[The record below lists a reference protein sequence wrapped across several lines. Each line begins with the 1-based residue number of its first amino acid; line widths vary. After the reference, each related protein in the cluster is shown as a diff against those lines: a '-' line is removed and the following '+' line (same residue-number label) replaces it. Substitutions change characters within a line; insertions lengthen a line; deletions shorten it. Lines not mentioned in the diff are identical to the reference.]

1 VNDSTSATLPAWP
14 TRWPKNSFG
23 GIWTWLIA
31 GFIGGLFIA
40 VFFIGL
46 LKPPA
51 AAAYTASESYLI
63 IGVQVVID
71 VLLIVLVLAT
81 LPSISRFSLRELG
94 FRMPDRSAL
103 VIAVLIGF
111 PGMVIVANGS
121 ETLIDYITK
130 HQHPQDVVQLFLHL
144 HDPTAIAVFAV
155 FAVIFTPFAEETLFR
170 IFFFNL
176 GLRYGG
182 FWGGAILSGVLFG
195 IAHGDPYAAIPLML
209 GGIVLCAVYYFS
221 RNAYAPMI
229 SHGLF
234 NALSIVALLF
244 GPKVS

>member
-1 VNDSTSATLPAWP
+1 MNDSTSATLPVWP
-14 TRWPKNSFG
+14 TRWPKNSFSG
-23 GIWTWLIA
+23 VWTWLIA

-40 VFFIGL
+40 VFLIGV

-51 AAAYTASESYLI
+51 TPAYTASESYLI
-63 IGVQVVID
+63 IGVQVIID
-71 VLLIVLVLAT
+71 VLLIALVLAT
-81 LPSISRFSLRELG
+81 LPFLSRFSLRELG
-94 FRMPDRSAL
+94 FRVPNRRALIVAL
-103 VIAVLIGF
+103 VGF
-111 PGMVIVANGS
+111 AAMVVVANGS
-121 ETLIDYITK
+121 ETLIDLITK

-144 HDPTAIAVFAV
+144 HDPVAIAVFAI
-155 FAVIFTPFAEETLFR
+155 FAVIFTPIAEETLFR
-170 IFFFNL
+170 VFFFNL

-195 IAHGDPYAAIPLML
+195 IAHGDPYAAIPLAL
-209 GGIVLCAVYYFS
+209 GGIVLCAVYYRS
-221 RNAYAPMI
+221 ENAYASMI